1 MNNSVNVSFGAE
13 KEENIGKQ
21 NSFVSQEGRIT
32 FTEKNI
38 YLGLGN
44 GKYKKYDGLDTESK
58 LTFNADITTEGEAIA
73 LGVNVL
79 FFNEVA
85 GKLQVTTRVDDNII
99 TRDIFDDIVG
109 QNDFK
114 IYKADMQ
121 ILLNSKA
128 NASEVYR
135 KDETY
140 SKNEIITLAGNFTT
154 IEDKIAAEIERS
166 TKEDQRLQNE
176 LNLKTKAVT
185 YANNIQL
192 NTHDFVI
199 YAQEIYLC
207 QTPFTTTGNFQNDKD
222 KLYKLNTGGSG
233 GGTTVVDY
241 ATNIKIEEGNMVIK
255 DGGIYLCKNTIEL
268 TTTWETDKV
277 NMVDFSATIDLTEY
291 YNKGQI
297 DSLLSTKMDILTQGS
312 GVKVEKTDNAT
323 IVSADMDTNATAD
336 KLVVRDTDGRAFAKN
351 STTPTDD
358 ELINAKTFNDKTSQ
372 INEEFQSLREE
383 VSGREKEFF
392 KMNQILIV
400 GQVGLAKPLEFQTNI
415 PISNLTVSYSKSS
428 YVSIDLEQRTYT
440 LLKQANREDFPIVA
454 NITKG
459 GSNVITMTINY
470 DSTDAVVSSSN
481 YTSNSYK
488 TYSFIIHADKLIN
501 DNTSDWSLFT
511 KTTDADIQA
520 QLEVLKEK
528 YKDMITLE
536 DDAKGKTREELL
548 AWLGIVPCT
557 FANGK
562 KQVELD
568 PNDFTKVKLTGE
580 EAITA
585 IGIDTMIE
593 FPLRGLRFKKIPNG
607 YYISFTDNPNAED
620 DGFAYYAHYN
630 RDEKKQA
637 FYVGAYKGYIL
648 NSKLYSTRDVAP
660 TGEIIQNFILY
671 AQARGDGYNI
681 TNFYIYNYII
691 ACALLCSQCLDSQVS
706 VGYGNI
712 STTLKSACCD
722 KYGMFNELAP
732 LTRFTNKNNIHTK
745 YLGLEG
751 FFESCCEYIN
761 KLNYD
766 WNGILYTCVEN
777 NSSSIWGRG
786 GYAIQFSTL
795 NIDNHTPRIIRSI
808 QCTNEHGFL
817 PSQCPDYVTNNNM
830 LTCLMSGFE
839 IYRNSNWSYVEYHF
853 LSGKEYNDY
862 NHRGLFTFR
871 GCRYIY
877 NYFSRLCYI

>member
-185 YANNIQL
+185 YSNNIQL

-470 DSTDAVVSSSN
+470 DSIDAVVSSSN
-481 YTSNSYK
+481 YTSNS
-488 TYSFIIHADKLIN
+488 
-501 DNTSDWSLFT
+501 
-511 KTTDADIQA
+511 
-520 QLEVLKEK
+520 V
-528 YKDMITLE
+528 
-536 DDAKGKTREELL
+536 G
-548 AWLGIVPCT
+548 VPSGT
-557 FANGK
+557 VPG
-562 KQVELD
+562 QIR
-568 PNDFTKVKLTGE
+568 P
-580 EAITA
+580 
-585 IGIDTMIE
+585 
-593 FPLRGLRFKKIPNG
+593 
-607 YYISFTDNPNAED
+607 S
-620 DGFAYYAHYN
+620 
-630 RDEKKQA
+630 
-637 FYVGAYKGYIL
+637 
-648 NSKLYSTRDVAP
+648 
-660 TGEIIQNFILY
+660 
-671 AQARGDGYNI
+671 
-681 TNFYIYNYII
+681 
-691 ACALLCSQCLDSQVS
+691 
-706 VGYGNI
+706 
-712 STTLKSACCD
+712 
-722 KYGMFNELAP
+722 
-732 LTRFTNKNNIHTK
+732 
-745 YLGLEG
+745 
-751 FFESCCEYIN
+751 
-761 KLNYD
+761 
-766 WNGILYTCVEN
+766 
-777 NSSSIWGRG
+777 
-786 GYAIQFSTL
+786 
-795 NIDNHTPRIIRSI
+795 PRIG
-808 QCTNEHGFL
+808 Q
-817 PSQCPDYVTNNNM
+817 
-830 LTCLMSGFE
+830 
-839 IYRNSNWSYVEYHF
+839 
-853 LSGKEYNDY
+853 
-862 NHRGLFTFR
+862 NHRCHRAELR
-871 GCRYIY
+871 
-877 NYFSRLCYI
+877 